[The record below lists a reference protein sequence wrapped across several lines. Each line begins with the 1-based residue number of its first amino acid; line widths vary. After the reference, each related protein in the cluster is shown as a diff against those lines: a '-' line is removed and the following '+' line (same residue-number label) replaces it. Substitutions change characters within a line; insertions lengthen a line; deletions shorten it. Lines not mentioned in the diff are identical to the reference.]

1 MTSCKVHTF
10 LGITTSIAISS
21 AILRGIAPL
30 FYCWQ
35 ATPRNRDHT
44 LPVLPP
50 ETLQE
55 EGCYVTLD
63 RLEKLVRPFAM
74 PAEDFPPA
82 TTPQG
87 FSGLFM
93 KGGGV
98 LERLVNFWPF
108 NKANSKPW
116 CICHSL
122 CCGCAQNWISLFF
135 LETQNL
141 NLHTLSLDAK
151 SP

>member
-1 MTSCKVHTF
+1 M
-10 LGITTSIAISS
+10 
-21 AILRGIAPL
+21 
-30 FYCWQ
+30 
-35 ATPRNRDHT
+35 
-44 LPVLPP
+44 
-50 ETLQE
+50 
-55 EGCYVTLD
+55 TLD

-108 NKANSKPW
+108 SKANSKP
-116 CICHSL
+116 
-122 CCGCAQNWISLFF
+122 
-135 LETQNL
+135 
-141 NLHTLSLDAK
+141 
-151 SP
+151 

>member
-1 MTSCKVHTF
+1 
-10 LGITTSIAISS
+10 L
-21 AILRGIAPL
+21 
-30 FYCWQ
+30 Q

-55 EGCYVTLD
+55 EGSYVTLD
-63 RLEKLVRPFAM
+63 KLEKLVRPFAM

-98 LERLVNFWPF
+98 LERLVNLWPF
-108 NKANSKPW
+108 NK
-116 CICHSL
+116 
-122 CCGCAQNWISLFF
+122 
-135 LETQNL
+135 
-141 NLHTLSLDAK
+141 TLK
-151 SP
+151 

>member
-1 MTSCKVHTF
+1 MFSTGAAVS
-10 LGITTSIAISS
+10 
-21 AILRGIAPL
+21 PL
-30 FYCWQ
+30 E
-35 ATPRNRDHT
+35 ASPRNRDHT

-55 EGCYVTLD
+55 DGSFISLD
-63 RLEKLVRPFAM
+63 RLEKMVRPFAM

-87 FSGLFM
+87 FSGLFS

-108 NKANSKPW
+108 NKHGNCK
-116 CICHSL
+116 
-122 CCGCAQNWISLFF
+122 
-135 LETQNL
+135 T
-141 NLHTLSLDAK
+141 
-151 SP
+151 

>member
-1 MTSCKVHTF
+1 MD
-10 LGITTSIAISS
+10 
-21 AILRGIAPL
+21 LRSLVGFVCL
-30 FYCWQ
+30 Q

-55 EGCYVTLD
+55 EGSYVTLD

-82 TTPQG
+82 STPQG

-98 LERLVNFWPF
+98 LERLINFWPF
-108 NKANSKPW
+108 NKTPK
-116 CICHSL
+116 
-122 CCGCAQNWISLFF
+122 
-135 LETQNL
+135 
-141 NLHTLSLDAK
+141 
-151 SP
+151 